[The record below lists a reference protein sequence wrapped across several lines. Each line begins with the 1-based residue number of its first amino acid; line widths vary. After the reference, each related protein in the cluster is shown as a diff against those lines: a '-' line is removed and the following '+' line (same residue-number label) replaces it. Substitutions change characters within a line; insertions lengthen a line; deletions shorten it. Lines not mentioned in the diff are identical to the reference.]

1 VSEPDG
7 TAVNPFYLGW
17 PAGTPVRELFAEQ
30 VRLAGVSGTTSP
42 LGAPAA
48 PPCSAANDINLAAL
62 AEHRH
67 GAGRDARHLL
77 VVATGHRGVGSA
89 LVLNSE
95 LYAGSSGL
103 GMEAGHVTVRPE
115 GRPCRCGS
123 RGCLDVETD
132 PVAFLEA
139 AGRDPD
145 PAAPIL
151 DQAIAL
157 LKKEYATDPAA
168 RAAADAL
175 IDRLGLGLAGLVNVL
190 NPDRVLLGGLHG
202 HLLEASPER
211 LAAAVTSHSLARR
224 GNPVPLVPCVLDPG
238 PLLGAAELAWQ
249 PVLDDPG
256 SLEAGS

>member
-1 VSEPDG
+1 
-7 TAVNPFYLGW
+7 
-17 PAGTPVRELFAEQ
+17 
-30 VRLAGVSGTTSP
+30 
-42 LGAPAA
+42 
-48 PPCSAANDINLAAL
+48 
-62 AEHRH
+62 
-67 GAGRDARHLL
+67 
-77 VVATGHRGVGSA
+77 VGSA
-89 LVLNSE
+89 LVLNGE

-139 AGRDPD
+139 AGRDPA
-145 PAAPIL
+145 PGTPIL

-157 LKKEYATDPAA
+157 LQDEYATDPAV

-190 NPDRVLLGGLHG
+190 NPDRLLLGGLHG
-202 HLLEASPER
+202 YLLEASPER

-224 GNPVPLVPCVLDPG
+224 GTPVPLAPCSLDSG
-238 PLLGAAELAWQ
+238 SLLGAAELAWL
-249 PVLDDPG
+249 PVLDDPC